1 MFALLVGLCFMI
13 KCKLDSDNATSA
25 AIQTKQE
32 VDSKKSQ
39 AASAQES
46 DQQLLAAKAKQDSI
60 IAAKKDILEEQ
71 KRKKQESKEKLAL
84 KEKAAAKKKAA
95 QKQTKKKTTKK
106 KTPVKKTAPKPRAK
120 IEFEEMKWDFGK
132 LTAGDIVK
140 KKFKFTNTGNA
151 PLQILGATATCGC
164 TTPTVPFLDI
174 APGESNNIG
183 VTYNSVSKE
192 GDQFPELTIESN
204 TFPKY
209 TVIKITGHVTPKE
222 KEKPKQEVAAKSVDS
237 TTTKQ
242 DTTVR
247 Q

>member
-1 MFALLVGLCFMI
+1 MFALLIGLCFMI
-13 KCKLDSDNATSA
+13 KCKLDSDATTVASTQNESHPQATSTEAESAKNPDA
-25 AIQTKQE
+25 ALQ
-32 VDSKKSQ
+32 
-39 AASAQES
+39 
-46 DQQLLAAKAKQDSI
+46 AAKAKQDSI
-60 IAAKKDILEEQ
+60 IAFKKKQLEQQRLEKQREEQRLEE
-71 KRKKQESKEKLAL
+71 KKL
-84 KEKAAAKKKAA
+84 AAAKKSASKAKSKA
-95 QKQTKKKTTKK
+95 KKKQAPRKK
-106 KTPVKKTAPKPRAK
+106 AVPKPMAK
-120 IEFEEMKWDFGK
+120 IEFEEMAWDFGK
-132 LTAGDIVK
+132 LTEGDVVK

-151 PLQILGATATCGC
+151 PLQIIGAKATCGC

-209 TVIKITGHVTPKE
+209 TVIKLSGSVTPKP
-222 KEKPKQEVAAKSVDS
+222 KKKQEEEIAKSTDS
-237 TTTKQ
+237 TTTQQ